1 MYLAIEQLV
10 ILDFFGQTIDN
21 IIINKELTTD
31 PQKNQKRIRL
41 RKNLQRFHIIYL
53 TIKRFNN
60 IPKHKINILEKSHKL
75 ITIILYKYR
84 GT

>member
-31 PQKNQKRIRL
+31 PQKK
-41 RKNLQRFHIIYL
+41 
-53 TIKRFNN
+53 
-60 IPKHKINILEKSHKL
+60 PKKEDD
-75 ITIILYKYR
+75 
-84 GT
+84 